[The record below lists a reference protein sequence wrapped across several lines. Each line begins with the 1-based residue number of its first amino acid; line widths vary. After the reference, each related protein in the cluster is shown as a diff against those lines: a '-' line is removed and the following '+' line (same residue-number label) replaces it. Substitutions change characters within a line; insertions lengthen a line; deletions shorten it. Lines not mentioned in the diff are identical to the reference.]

1 MYPIQYKELIKSYC
15 LSYNVYPVDTTI
27 EGALINKQNVKI
39 FKDWL
44 ITKDSYIREN
54 VENLYNIS
62 SNLDDVTSA
71 FRLAVNGKYD
81 TLKQIMNEQ
90 ITNQFPDN
98 IRKGYFLIRKLRKKF
113 NKTSGWVT
121 NWLDFVFYNY
131 INISES
137 REARVNWF
145 NFYFPE
151 LYDIIKNIE
160 NK

>member
-98 IRKGYFLIRKLRKKF
+98 IRKGYFLIRKLRK
-113 NKTSGWVT
+113 NLIRLLVG
-121 NWLDFVFYNY
+121 
-131 INISES
+131 
-137 REARVNWF
+137 
-145 NFYFPE
+145 
-151 LYDIIKNIE
+151 
-160 NK
+160 